1 MFRFAAHSVEIAEFF
16 CPQILREINFAE
28 FRNYKTAV
36 FASLGALNCV
46 DLVNFCLL
54 KVKEFI

>member
-46 DLVNFCLL
+46 DLV
-54 KVKEFI
+54 KSIG